1 MKKLKALLAVL
12 CIVFAACAVMACG
25 SEDSESAKTV
35 VNAPVINSKVYN
47 GEKQAAT
54 VEASDAYTVI
64 ENNGGV
70 NAGEYNVVL
79 KLTDENAYEWK
90 TPDKADATMLTLK
103 FVITKATNSVS
114 ELTLNGWR
122 AGETANVPAAN
133 AEFGEVKFAYA
144 TEQNGTYTENVPTAA
159 GTYFVKAFEA
169 LGGEVVEVNFQTGET
184 DFSGTMASLASQGI
198 EAIFAPTSIETA
210 PFIIKQARE
219 AGINGCIL
227 ASDTW
232 DDVSI
237 IQRVVEAGA
246 SIDGVYFSTFFIEGD
261 DTNPAANAF
270 AEGFKAWLKEDS
282 ARLTDNSNSEEI
294 SAVTACGYDAYMA
307 IYYALDKAQST
318 DGATLRDALAAL
330 DVPGLVTGDLK
341 FDENGDA
348 IKSYAIIKTA
358 TTEGFVFAD
367 SVAIE

>member
-54 VEASDAYTVI
+54 VEASDAYSVI

-90 TPDKADATMLTLK
+90 TPDEADATMLTLK

-133 AEFGEVKFAYA
+133 AEFGEGKFAYA

-159 GTYFVKAFEA
+159 GTYFVKAYGEA
-169 LGGEVVEVNFQTGET
+169 TEN
-184 DFSGTMASLASQGI
+184 
-198 EAIFAPTSIETA
+198 
-210 PFIIKQARE
+210 
-219 AGINGCIL
+219 
-227 ASDTW
+227 
-232 DDVSI
+232 
-237 IQRVVEAGA
+237 
-246 SIDGVYFSTFFIEGD
+246 Y
-261 DTNPAANAF
+261 
-270 AEGFKAWLKEDS
+270 
-282 ARLTDNSNSEEI
+282 
-294 SAVTACGYDAYMA
+294 
-307 IYYALDKAQST
+307 
-318 DGATLRDALAAL
+318 DGAEAVISFEITKAKNENCLLYTSTLFPPKTLH
-330 DVPGLVTGDLK
+330 
-341 FDENGDA
+341 
-348 IKSYAIIKTA
+348 TA
-358 TTEGFVFAD
+358 TT
-367 SVAIE
+367 